1 VTSRLRPLAEL
12 VRAPAALT
20 VPGDIVA
27 GAAAGGW
34 PFGAGTVA
42 LAASSVCLYWAGMAL
57 NDYADREE
65 DMKERPGRPIPSG
78 RVSPATA
85 LAVATGLTAG
95 GIGLAAAGGGRRAL
109 GITVP
114 LAATVW
120 AYDLAR
126 VPAGPGRSVA
136 VKSTWAGPLLMAA
149 ARGLDVLAG
158 AGTGRLRP
166 ALPAAATLSAHTLAV
181 TMLSRSETSGANPEA
196 PLAAMA
202 ATGLV
207 AVGALIAGPRGPAGA
222 HEPARTHQS
231 AGTRRPAGA
240 GSRLAG
246 AALLATF
253 TATCG
258 GAQSAAVQLPSP
270 RRLQRAVGAGILGM
284 IPLQAGLTARA
295 GSVRAAL
302 AVAVA
307 LPAARRLSARIS
319 PT

>member
-1 VTSRLRPLAEL
+1 VTWRLRPLAEL

-34 PFGAGTVA
+34 PFGAGTAA

-57 NDYADREE
+57 NDYADR
-65 DMKERPGRPIPSG
+65 DVDSRERPGRPIPSG

-85 LAVATGLTAG
+85 LAVAAGLTAG

-109 GITVP
+109 GVSVP

-126 VPAGPGRSVA
+126 VPAGPGRSVP
-136 VKSTWAGPLLMAA
+136 VKSTWAGPLLMAT

-158 AGTGRLRP
+158 AGRGSLRP
-166 ALPAAATLSAHTLAV
+166 ALPTAATVGAHTLAV
-181 TMLSRSETSGANPEA
+181 TMLSRSETSGAKPEA

-207 AVGALIAGPRGPAGA
+207 AAGALMAGPRGQAG
-222 HEPARTHQS
+222 PRGK
-231 AGTRRPAGA
+231 AGV

-246 AALLATF
+246 TALLAAF
-253 TATCG
+253 AATCG

-307 LPAARRLSARIS
+307 LPAARQLSARIS

>member
-1 VTSRLRPLAEL
+1 VTWPLRPLAEL

-34 PFGAGTVA
+34 PFGAGTAA

-57 NDYADREE
+57 NDYADRDI

-95 GIGLAAAGGGRRAL
+95 GIGLAGAGGGRRAL
-109 GITVP
+109 AVTVP

-126 VPAGPGRSVA
+126 VPAGPGRSVP
-136 VKSTWAGPLLMAA
+136 VKSTWAGPLLMAT

-158 AGTGRLRP
+158 AGRGRLRP
-166 ALPAAATLSAHTLAV
+166 ALPAAATVAAHTLAV
-181 TMLSRSETSGANPEA
+181 TMLSRTETSGANPAA

-207 AVGALIAGPRGPAGA
+207 AAGALTAGPRG
-222 HEPARTHQS
+222 S
-231 AGTRRPAGA
+231 ATAA
-240 GSRLAG
+240 SRLAST
-246 AALLATF
+246 ASLVAF

-258 GAQSAAVQLPSP
+258 GAQSAAVQSPSP

-302 AVAVA
+302 AIAMA
-307 LPAARRLSARIS
+307 LPAARRLSRRIS

>member
-27 GAAAGGW
+27 GAAAAGW
-34 PFGAGTVA
+34 PFGAGTAA
-42 LAASSVCLYWAGMAL
+42 LAGSSVCLYWAGMAL
-57 NDYADREE
+57 NDYADREV
-65 DMKERPGRPIPSG
+65 DSKERPGRPIPSG
-78 RVSPATA
+78 RVSPGTA
-85 LAVATGLTAG
+85 LAVAAGLTAG
-95 GIGLAAAGGGRRAL
+95 GIGLAGVAGGRRAL
-109 GITVP
+109 AVTVP

-126 VPAGPGRSVA
+126 VPAGPGRSVP
-136 VKSTWAGPLLMAA
+136 VKSTWAGPVLMAA
-149 ARGLDVLAG
+149 ARGLDVMTG
-158 AGTGRLRP
+158 AGRGRLRS
-166 ALPAAATLSAHTLAV
+166 ALPAAITVSAHTLAV
-181 TMLSRSETSGANPEA
+181 TMLSRSETSGAEPSA

-207 AVGALIAGPRGPAGA
+207 AAGALIAGPP
-222 HEPARTHQS
+222 
-231 AGTRRPAGA
+231 RPAGLW
-240 GSRLAG
+240 SRLAG
-246 AALLATF
+246 AASLAAFAT
-253 TATCG
+253 TCG
-258 GAQSAAVQLPSP
+258 QAQSAAVQLPSP

-295 GSVRAAL
+295 GSVPAAL
-302 AVAVA
+302 AIAAA

>member
-1 VTSRLRPLAEL
+1 VTWRLRPLAEL

-27 GAAAGGW
+27 GAAAAGW
-34 PFGAGTVA
+34 PFGLGSAA
-42 LAASSVCLYWAGMAL
+42 LAGSSVCLYWAGMAL
-57 NDYADREE
+57 NDYADREV
-65 DMKERPGRPIPSG
+65 DRTERPGRPIPSG

-85 LAVATGLTAG
+85 LAVAAGLTAG
-95 GIGLAAAGGGRRAL
+95 GIGLAGAAGGRRAL
-109 GITVP
+109 AVTVP

-126 VPAGPGRSVA
+126 VPGRSGGSVP

-158 AGTGRLRP
+158 AGRGRLRP
-166 ALPAAATLSAHTLAV
+166 ALPAAATVSAHTLAV
-181 TMLSRSETSGANPEA
+181 TMLSRSETSGAQPAA
-196 PLAAMA
+196 PLAAMG

-207 AVGALIAGPRGPAGA
+207 AASALLAGSRGLSGPRGPAGA
-222 HEPARTHQS
+222 W
-231 AGTRRPAGA
+231 
-240 GSRLAG
+240 SRLAG
-246 AALLATF
+246 AALLAAF
-253 TATCG
+253 AVTCG
-258 GAQSAAVQLPSP
+258 QAQSAAVQLPSP

-295 GSVRAAL
+295 GSMRAAL
-302 AVAVA
+302 AVAAA
-307 LPAARRLSARIS
+307 LPVARQLSARIS

>member
-1 VTSRLRPLAEL
+1 MTFRLRPLAEL

-27 GAAAGGW
+27 GAAAADW
-34 PFGAGTVA
+34 PFGPGTVA
-42 LAASSVCLYWAGMAL
+42 LAGSSVCLYWAGMAL
-57 NDYADREE
+57 NDYADREV
-65 DMKERPGRPIPSG
+65 DRRERPGRPIPSG
-78 RVSPATA
+78 RVSPSTA
-85 LAVATGLTAG
+85 LAVAAGLTGG
-95 GIGLAAAGGGRRAL
+95 GIGLAGAAGGRRAL
-109 GITVP
+109 AVTIP

-126 VPAGPGRSVA
+126 VPAGPGRSVP
-136 VKSTWAGPLLMAA
+136 VKSTWAGPVLMAT

-158 AGTGRLRP
+158 AGRGRLRP
-166 ALPAAATLSAHTLAV
+166 ALPAAATVGAHTLAV
-181 TMLSRSETSGANPEA
+181 TMLSRSETSGAKPAA

-207 AVGALIAGPRGPAGA
+207 AAGALIAGPRGSAGA
-222 HEPARTHQS
+222 W
-231 AGTRRPAGA
+231 
-240 GSRLAG
+240 SRLAG
-246 AALLATF
+246 AGLLAAF
-253 TATCG
+253 AMTCG
-258 GAQSAAVQLPSP
+258 EAQSAAVQLPSP

-295 GSVRAAL
+295 GSVPAAL
-302 AVAVA
+302 AVAAA